1 MGNGYCCSRLFFSC
15 RFKGPLY
22 CWQNGILWDK
32 WIVFGSVTKGI
43 LSGSSKA
50 SLFVHRPF
58 FLSGHGPIIF
68 EAVAAIEC
76 SEVSWGDQIAVCSV
90 SFQPFVLSASAILD
104 SLLVQNDFIDL
115 EDRICLC
122 CFGISVRNWF
132 VTFLRLF
139 LRHQGV
145 SIWYL
150 FLKFLSLILL
160 LFRKDRISSV
170 VFFF

>member
-58 FLSGHGPIIF
+58 FFIRSWTYNIWGCGSDWMQWSVLGRSDCGMFCELPAVRTFCFRHLGFSFSTKWFYWFRRPNLPVLFWNLSTELICDVSEIILASSGCLNMVFIFKVF
-68 EAVAAIEC
+68 ESDFAV
-76 SEVSWGDQIAVCSV
+76 V
-90 SFQPFVLSASAILD
+90 PK
-104 SLLVQNDFIDL
+104 
-115 EDRICLC
+115 R
-122 CFGISVRNWF
+122 
-132 VTFLRLF
+132 
-139 LRHQGV
+139 
-145 SIWYL
+145 
-150 FLKFLSLILL
+150 
-160 LFRKDRISSV
+160 
-170 VFFF
+170 